1 MLLKSLIV
9 NFSFGRAGVNTL
21 QRAYLSLKKMFEIKW
36 KLYVLKVNAKP
47 RISFADSGR
56 AYSSFAPLND
66 DRR

>member
-21 QRAYLSLKKMFEIKW
+21 QRAYLSLEIKW